1 MKANVKIKTVDAE
14 DVIGVNKKAV
24 FSDEDSDKKYVYEA
38 EKQDE
43 NSYKLRKVE
52 VTEGI
57 SGDQFTE
64 ISGEG
69 LEEGDYIVLTPGKCE
84 ADEIVNVRVSG

>member
-1 MKANVKIKTVDAE
+1 MSPHHLSRIW
-14 DVIGVNKKAV
+14 
-24 FSDEDSDKKYVYEA
+24 A

-84 ADEIVNVRVSG
+84 ADEIVNVRVSR